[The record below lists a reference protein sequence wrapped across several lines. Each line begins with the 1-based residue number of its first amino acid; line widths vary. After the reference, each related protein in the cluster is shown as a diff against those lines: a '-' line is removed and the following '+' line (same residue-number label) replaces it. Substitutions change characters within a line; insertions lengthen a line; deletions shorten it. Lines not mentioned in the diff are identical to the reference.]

1 MPIESNRATLDAPR
15 PQITSARGLSFSAST
30 RAVMTPVESRTQAIS
45 TSGFA
50 ASKACLYGP
59 TWSFSSAV

>member
-1 MPIESNRATLDAPR
+1 MESNSAMDDAPR
-15 PQITSARGLSFSAST
+15 PQMTSARGLSFSARM

-45 TSGFA
+45 TSGLA

-59 TWSFSSAV
+59 SWSFSSAV